1 MKVIEFIDCFHSMV
15 QISLVVLLFSSFFFS
30 LCRVATND
38 ALLFFQKNVDVKSA
52 GHEVTLVIIIDPL
65 LLCVLLIGV

>member
-1 MKVIEFIDCFHSMV
+1 MM

-38 ALLFFQKNVDVKSA
+38 VLLFFQKNVDVKSA
-52 GHEVTLVIIIDPL
+52 GHELTLVIIIDPL
-65 LLCVLLIGV
+65 LLCVLLIGVLVVTK